1 MRERIIAKLKGLGFL
16 YVTLDLEGYVTGS
29 MNRAL
34 EVPKVSLRRCSL
46 REPQG
51 LRQGLRQ

>member
-1 MRERIIAKLKGLGFL
+1 MEPAIRERIMSKLKALGFL

-34 EVPKVSLRRCSL
+34 KK
-46 REPQG
+46 
-51 LRQGLRQ
+51 

>member
-1 MRERIIAKLKGLGFL
+1 MQVSDINRIMEPAVRERIVEKLKELGFL

-34 EVPKVSLRRCSL
+34 EVPKVN
-46 REPQG
+46 
-51 LRQGLRQ
+51 